1 MRVTTM
7 AAMGLA
13 LGGVVCLAVVVWLTR
28 GSGVSLTGASKTP
41 ILLLILGVALIY
53 AGIRWWSFGGLLRKI
68 AS

>member
-7 AAMGLA
+7 AAIGLA
-13 LGGVVCLAVVVWLTR
+13 LWGVACLVAVAWLTR
-28 GSGVSLTGASKTP
+28 GSGVNLTGASKTP